1 MQNERKKI
9 LFRLNVKCQSNVRL
23 KAITNLFIYAIV
35 IESKVDTKYSTRI
48 KLKKKNTKK
57 FVDLNAAV
65 RMFGGQTDLKTNE
78 SENG

>member
-1 MQNERKKI
+1 MKEKKI

-48 KLKKKNTKK
+48 KLKKKKYEKICRFERGCSYVWGANR
-57 FVDLNAAV
+57 FED
-65 RMFGGQTDLKTNE
+65 E
-78 SENG
+78 